1 LLAGVEVDVF
11 FAVLFFA
18 FSTTITPGPNN
29 IMMLSSG
36 VNYGVKASLPHFL
49 GICLGFPLMVL
60 LVGLGFGVVFERFP
74 QLHIWIKVAG
84 VLYLLWLAW
93 RIGSSTPS
101 SIEGSDAKPLS
112 FLQAAL
118 FQWVNGKAWIMAS
131 GAVAA
136 FTTVTGHIWWE
147 VTQITAA
154 FLLVSFPCV
163 GVWLTFGA
171 LLRTVLN
178 KPLYQRIFNWTM
190 ALLLVLSVMPVLVE
204 LYYGWLN

>member
-1 LLAGVEVDVF
+1 MDVF

-36 VNYGVKASLPHFL
+36 VNYGVKASLPHFF
-49 GICLGFPLMVL
+49 GICFGFPLMVL

-74 QLHIWIKVAG
+74 QLHLWIKVTG

-93 RIGSSTPS
+93 KIGSATPS

-136 FTTVTGHIWWE
+136 FTRVSGNAWWDI
-147 VTQITAA
+147 TQITAA

-163 GVWLTFGA
+163 GVWLSFGA
-171 LLRTVLN
+171 LLRSVFN
-178 KPLYQRIFNWTM
+178 QPLYQRIFNWAM
-190 ALLLVLSVMPVLVE
+190 ALLLVLSVAPVLAE
-204 LYYGWLN
+204 LYASWMA

>member
-1 LLAGVEVDVF
+1 VDVF

-36 VNYGVKASLPHFL
+36 VNYGVKASLPHFF
-49 GICLGFPLMVL
+49 GICFGFPLMVL

-74 QLHIWIKVAG
+74 QLHIWIKVVG

-93 RIGSSTPS
+93 KIASSTPS
-101 SIEGSDAKPLS
+101 SIEGSDAKPFS

-136 FTTVTGHIWWE
+136 FTTVAGNAWWD

-163 GVWLTFGA
+163 GIWLTCGA
-171 LLRTVLN
+171 LLRTLLN
-178 KPLYQRIFNWTM
+178 NPLYQRMFNWAM
-190 ALLLVLSVMPVLVE
+190 ALLLVLSVGPVLAE
-204 LYYGWLN
+204 LYAEWML

>member
-1 LLAGVEVDVF
+1 MDVF

-36 VNYGVKASLPHFL
+36 VNYGVKASLPHFF

-74 QLHIWIKVAG
+74 QLHIWIKVIG

-93 RIGSSTPS
+93 KIGSATPS
-101 SIEGSDAKPLS
+101 SIEGSNAKAFS

-136 FTTVTGHIWWE
+136 FTTVSGDAWWD

-163 GVWLTFGA
+163 GLWLIFGA
-171 LLRTVLN
+171 MLRTLLN
-178 KPLYQRIFNWTM
+178 QPLYQRIFNWAM
-190 ALLLVLSVMPVLVE
+190 ALLLVLSVLPVFDE
-204 LYYGWLN
+204 LYRSWTS